1 MKYSTPKSPAAI
13 RPLGQSLALCGKRSI
28 FHIKRV
34 SRTYFA
40 GCLIVLAT
48 SCSHKKLDTDASGV
62 FESDEVIVS
71 AEQSGKI
78 LSFPIQE
85 GDTLAK
91 GARVGN
97 IDMSNMAI
105 QKQQVEA
112 TIDALRDKTTNPNPQ
127 TQLIERQLAVQES
140 QLAQQLRERT
150 RTENLLKADAAT
162 QKQLDDINAGIDQL
176 QKQIAVSRQ
185 QIALDK
191 SNIATQNRTV
201 YSEQAPLEKS
211 AAQIQNNID
220 KGQIINPIKGT
231 VLTKYALEGE
241 MTTTGKAL
249 YKIANLDTLTLRA
262 YVTGSQLTQVKLGQA
277 VKVYSDEGADQYREY
292 PGQVYWISDKSEFTP
307 KTIQTRDERANLVYA
322 VKIHVRNDGY
332 LKLGMYGEVKF

>member
-1 MKYSTPKSPAAI
+1 MKYSTFWGI
-13 RPLGQSLALCGKRSI
+13 GI
-28 FHIKRV
+28 
-34 SRTYFA
+34 
-40 GCLIVLAT
+40 IVLAA
-48 SCSHKKLDTDASGV
+48 SCSQKKIDTDASGV

-71 AEQSGKI
+71 AEQNGKI

-85 GDTLAK
+85 GDILGK
-91 GARVGN
+91 GVRVGN

-105 QKQQVEA
+105 QKQQVQA
-112 TIDALRDKTTNPNPQ
+112 TIAALRDKTTNPRPQ
-127 TQLIERQLAVQES
+127 TELIQRQLAVQES
-140 QLAQQLRERT
+140 QLAQQLREKT

-162 QKQLDDINAGIDQL
+162 QKQLDDINSTIDQL
-176 QKQIAVSRQ
+176 QKQIAVSKQ
-185 QIALDK
+185 QIALDQ

-201 YSEQAPLEKS
+201 YSEEAPLEKS
-211 AAQIQNNID
+211 AAQIQDNID

-231 VLTKYALEGE
+231 VLTKYALQGE

-249 YKIANLDTLTLRA
+249 YKIANLDTLILRA

-277 VKVYSDEGADQYREY
+277 VKVYSDQGADQYREY
-292 PGQVYWISDKSEFTP
+292 TGQVYWISDKSEFTP

-322 VKIHVRNDGY
+322 VKIHVKNDGF

>member
-1 MKYSTPKSPAAI
+1 MKYLSF
-13 RPLGQSLALCGKRSI
+13 LGVG
-28 FHIKRV
+28 
-34 SRTYFA
+34 
-40 GCLIVLAT
+40 LIVVAA
-48 SCSHKKLDTDASGV
+48 SCSQKKIDTDASGV

-71 AEQSGKI
+71 AEQNGKI

-91 GARVGN
+91 GAKIGN
-97 IDMSNMAI
+97 IDMSNTI
-105 QKQQVEA
+105 LQKQQVQA
-112 TIDALRDKTTNPNPQ
+112 TIAALHDKTTNPLPQ
-127 TQLIERQLAVQES
+127 TELVERQLAVQES
-140 QLAQQLRERT
+140 QLVQQLRERT

-162 QKQLDDINAGIDQL
+162 QKQLDDINSTIDQL
-176 QKQIAVSRQ
+176 QKQIAVSKQ

-211 AAQIQNNID
+211 AAQIQDNID
-220 KGQIINPIKGT
+220 KGQIVNPIKGT

-241 MTTTGKAL
+241 MTTMGKAL

-277 VKVYSDEGADQYREY
+277 VKVYSDEGANQYREY
-292 PGQVYWISDKSEFTP
+292 PGEVYWISDKSEFTP

-322 VKIHVRNDGY
+322 VKIHVKNDGY

>member
-1 MKYSTPKSPAAI
+1 MKYLSFWSVGIIVVAA
-13 RPLGQSLALCGKRSI
+13 
-28 FHIKRV
+28 
-34 SRTYFA
+34 
-40 GCLIVLAT
+40 
-48 SCSHKKLDTDASGV
+48 SCSQKKIDTDASGV

-71 AEQSGKI
+71 AEQNGKI

-85 GDTLAK
+85 GDTLVK
-91 GARVGN
+91 GAKIGN
-97 IDMSNMAI
+97 IDMSNTML
-105 QKQQVEA
+105 QKQQVQA
-112 TIDALRDKTTNPNPQ
+112 TIAALHDKATNPLPQ
-127 TQLIERQLAVQES
+127 TELVERQLAVQES

-162 QKQLDDINAGIDQL
+162 QKQLDDINSAIDQL
-176 QKQIAVSRQ
+176 QKQIAVSKQ

-211 AAQIQNNID
+211 VAQIQDNID

-241 MTTTGKAL
+241 MTTMGKAL

-262 YVTGSQLTQVKLGQA
+262 YVTGSQLTQVKLGQT
-277 VKVYSDEGADQYREY
+277 VKVYSDEGANQYREY
-292 PGQVYWISDKSEFTP
+292 PAEVYWISDKSEFTP

-322 VKIHVRNDGY
+322 VKIHVKNDGY
-332 LKLGMYGEVKF
+332 LKLGMYGEVKFPEMSSTKN

>member
-1 MKYSTPKSPAAI
+1 MKYTNLLGVGLIILAA
-13 RPLGQSLALCGKRSI
+13 
-28 FHIKRV
+28 
-34 SRTYFA
+34 
-40 GCLIVLAT
+40 
-48 SCSHKKLDTDASGV
+48 SCSHKKIATDASGV

-71 AEQSGKI
+71 AEQSGKL

-85 GDTLAK
+85 GDTLTK
-91 GARVGN
+91 GANVGN

-112 TIDALRDKTTNPNPQ
+112 TISALREKTTNPNPQ
-127 TQLIERQLAVQES
+127 TELIERQLAVQES
-140 QLAQQLRERT
+140 QLAQQMRERT
-150 RTENLLKADAAT
+150 RTQNLLKADAAT
-162 QKQLDDINAGIDQL
+162 QKQLDDINSAIDQL
-176 QKQIAVSRQ
+176 QKQIAVSKQ

-201 YSEQAPLEKS
+201 YSEQVPLEKS

-262 YVTGSQLTQVKLGQA
+262 YVTGSQLTQVKLGQS

-292 PGQVYWISDKSEFTP
+292 AGRVYWISDKSEFTP

-322 VKIHVRNDGY
+322 VKIHVKNDGY

>member
-1 MKYSTPKSPAAI
+1 MKYSSFF
-13 RPLGQSLALCGKRSI
+13 SLIGI
-28 FHIKRV
+28 
-34 SRTYFA
+34 
-40 GCLIVLAT
+40 IVLA
-48 SCSHKKLDTDASGV
+48 SCSQKKIDTDASGV

-71 AEQSGKI
+71 AEQNGKI
-78 LSFPIQE
+78 LSFPVHE

-91 GARVGN
+91 GARVGD

-112 TIDALRDKTTNPNPQ
+112 TIAALRDKTTNPHPQ
-127 TQLIERQLAVQES
+127 TELVQRQLAVQES
-140 QLAQQLRERT
+140 QLAQQLREKT

-162 QKQLDDINAGIDQL
+162 QKQLDDINSAIDQL
-176 QKQIAVSRQ
+176 QKQIAVSKQ
-185 QIALDK
+185 QIALDN
-191 SNIATQNRTV
+191 SNITTQNRTV

-211 AAQIQNNID
+211 AAQIQDNIN

-241 MTTTGKAL
+241 MTVTGKAL
-249 YKIANLDTLTLRA
+249 YKIANLDTVILRA
-262 YVTGSQLTQVKLGQA
+262 YITGGQLTQVKLGQT
-277 VKVYSDEGADQYREY
+277 VKVYSDEGTDQYREY
-292 PGQVYWISDKSEFTP
+292 TGEIYWISDKSEFTP

-322 VKIHVRNDGY
+322 VKIHVKNDGL

>member
-1 MKYSTPKSPAAI
+1 MKY
-13 RPLGQSLALCGKRSI
+13 LSLCCIGI
-28 FHIKRV
+28 
-34 SRTYFA
+34 
-40 GCLIVLAT
+40 IVLAA
-48 SCSHKKLDTDASGV
+48 SCSQKKIDTDASGV

-71 AEQSGKI
+71 AEQNGKL

-91 GARVGN
+91 GVKVGN
-97 IDMSNMAI
+97 IDMSNTI
-105 QKQQVEA
+105 LQKQQVQA
-112 TIDALRDKTTNPNPQ
+112 TIAALRDKTTNPLPQ
-127 TQLIERQLAVQES
+127 AELVKRQLAVQES

-162 QKQLDDINAGIDQL
+162 QKQLDDINATIDQL
-176 QKQIAVSRQ
+176 QKQIAVSKQ
-185 QIALDK
+185 QIALDN

-211 AAQIQNNID
+211 VAQIQDNID

-262 YVTGSQLTQVKLGQA
+262 YITGSQLTQVKLGQA
-277 VKVYSDEGADQYREY
+277 VKVYSDEGAEQYREY

-322 VKIHVRNDGY
+322 VKIHVKNDGY
-332 LKLGMYGEVKF
+332 LKLGMYGEVKFPEMSSAKN

>member
-1 MKYSTPKSPAAI
+1 M
-13 RPLGQSLALCGKRSI
+13 
-28 FHIKRV
+28 
-34 SRTYFA
+34 
-40 GCLIVLAT
+40 IVLAT
-48 SCSHKKLDTDASGV
+48 SCSQKKIDTDASGV

-71 AEQSGKI
+71 AEQNGKI

-91 GARVGN
+91 GAKIGN
-97 IDMSNMAI
+97 IDMSNTML
-105 QKQQVEA
+105 QKQQVQA
-112 TIDALRDKTTNPNPQ
+112 TIAALHDKTTNPLPQ
-127 TQLIERQLAVQES
+127 TELVERQLAVQES

-162 QKQLDDINAGIDQL
+162 QKQLDDINSTIDQL
-176 QKQIAVSRQ
+176 QKQIAVSKQ

-211 AAQIQNNID
+211 VAQIQDNID

-241 MTTTGKAL
+241 MTTMGKAL

-262 YVTGSQLTQVKLGQA
+262 YVTGSQLTQVKLGQT
-277 VKVYSDEGADQYREY
+277 VKVYSDEGANQYREY
-292 PGQVYWISDKSEFTP
+292 PAEVYWISDKSEFTP

-322 VKIHVRNDGY
+322 VKIHVKNDGY

>member
-1 MKYSTPKSPAAI
+1 MKYSTYLSI
-13 RPLGQSLALCGKRSI
+13 ALI
-28 FHIKRV
+28 
-34 SRTYFA
+34 A
-40 GCLIVLAT
+40 LAT
-48 SCSHKKLDTDASGV
+48 SCSSKKIDTDASGV

-71 AEQSGKI
+71 AEQNGKI

-85 GDTLAK
+85 GDSLAK
-91 GARVGN
+91 GAKVGN

-112 TIDALRDKTTNPNPQ
+112 TITALRDKTTNPHPQ
-127 TQLIERQLAVQES
+127 TELIQRQLAVQES

-162 QKQLDDINAGIDQL
+162 QKQLDDINSMIDQL
-176 QKQIAVSRQ
+176 QKQIAVSKQ
-185 QIALDK
+185 QIALDQ

-201 YSEQAPLEKS
+201 YSEQAPLERS
-211 AAQIQNNID
+211 AAQIQDNID

-241 MTTTGKAL
+241 MTTVGKAL
-249 YKIANLDTLTLRA
+249 YKIADLDTLILRA

-277 VKVYSDEGADQYREY
+277 VKVYADQGSDQYREY

-322 VKIHVRNDGY
+322 VKIHVKNDGF

>member
-1 MKYSTPKSPAAI
+1 M
-13 RPLGQSLALCGKRSI
+13 
-28 FHIKRV
+28 
-34 SRTYFA
+34 
-40 GCLIVLAT
+40 IVLAT
-48 SCSHKKLDTDASGV
+48 SCSQKKIDTDASGV

-71 AEQSGKI
+71 AEQNGKI

-91 GARVGN
+91 GAKIGN
-97 IDMSNMAI
+97 IDMSNTML
-105 QKQQVEA
+105 QKQQVQA
-112 TIDALRDKTTNPNPQ
+112 TIAALHDKATNPLPQ
-127 TQLIERQLAVQES
+127 TELVERQLAVQES

-162 QKQLDDINAGIDQL
+162 QKQLDDINSAIDQL
-176 QKQIAVSRQ
+176 QKQIAVSKQ

-211 AAQIQNNID
+211 VAQIQDNID

-241 MTTTGKAL
+241 MTTMGKAL

-262 YVTGSQLTQVKLGQA
+262 YVTGSQLTQVKLGQT
-277 VKVYSDEGADQYREY
+277 VKVYSDEGANQYREY
-292 PGQVYWISDKSEFTP
+292 PAEVYWISDKSEFTP

-322 VKIHVRNDGY
+322 VKIHVKNDGY